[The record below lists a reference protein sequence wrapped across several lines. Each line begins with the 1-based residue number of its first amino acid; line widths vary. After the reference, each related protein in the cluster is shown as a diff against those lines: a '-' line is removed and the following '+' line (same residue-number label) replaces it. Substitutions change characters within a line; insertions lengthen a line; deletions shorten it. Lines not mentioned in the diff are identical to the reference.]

1 MEPTWFGIL
10 RDLGPKARDARR
22 EIVRIARA
30 FTPSGPDQDRMFAI
44 ARFVNYWNGA
54 RAWAELPSQRQEMLA
69 LKSDQ
74 IRRDFEAIFAERLP
88 LAAFRKLT
96 VPTLVVTGTTSPA
109 AALLVAEGL
118 ARAAPR
124 ASTVTVAGAGHMLPI
139 THAPDLIQILRFR
152 FEVGASSSL
161 KAA

>member
-1 MEPTWFGIL
+1 MQQQVSVGNWPRAEPG
-10 RDLGPKARDARR
+10 RLGEAKQNG
-22 EIVRIARA
+22 
-30 FTPSGPDQDRMFAI
+30 PSGLLDGNPCRKA
-44 ARFVNYWNGA
+44 
-54 RAWAELPSQRQEMLA
+54 LA
-69 LKSDQ
+69 LP
-74 IRRDFEAIFAERLP
+74 EAY
-88 LAAFRKLT
+88 

-124 ASTVTVAGAGHMLPI
+124 ASTVTVTGAGHMLPI
-139 THAPDLIQILRFR
+139 THAPDLIQILRSR